1 MSRRDTIIIAVLIN
15 AGLLLVLFTTA
26 LPSKEESESDSVLS
40 QVVEEIDVVTT
51 QASKTSDTIA
61 IVPTDEV
68 DMVLSEWNIKPGEG
82 TLEVATE
89 SPIKL
94 KTPELDDKSSTSIV
108 ALSEE
113 AKAFASSDYLQVTV
127 KKGDA
132 LEKIAKAN
140 NTTVQEIT
148 KLNQLSSSSTL
159 QVGQVLKVPK
169 KKDAEIASKKDAEVS
184 SKKEVDVA
192 KSTKKKSAEKKE
204 LNAKIK
210 SSDKDQYYTVKSG
223 DSPWLIASKND
234 IKLEDLLK
242 LNNLDDTKAR
252 KLKPGDRIRI
262 K

>member
-15 AGLLLVLFTTA
+15 AGLLLVLFATA
-26 LPSKEESESDSVLS
+26 LPSKEESESDNALS
-40 QVVEEIDVVTT
+40 QVVEEIDVTTT
-51 QASKTSDTIA
+51 QAGKTSDTIA

-82 TLEVATE
+82 TLEVALE
-89 SPIKL
+89 APVKL
-94 KTPELDDKSSTSIV
+94 KTNDSDDKSSTSII

-113 AKAFASSDYLQVTV
+113 SKILSSSDYLQVTV

-169 KKDAEIASKKDAEVS
+169 KKDTEVS
-184 SKKEVDVA
+184 PKKESDVA
-192 KSTKKKSAEKKE
+192 KSTKKNSVEKKE
-204 LNAKIK
+204 LSAKTK

-223 DSPWLIASKND
+223 DNPWLIASKND
-234 IKLEDLLK
+234 MKLEDLLK